1 MESGSEPRPYVCD
14 MEQMISLKPG
24 AKSETRMLEDEMHL
38 VGASRPELEAA
49 VAAHPFL
56 IGISPHHIRLL
67 ADCAMRSQFTT
78 GQVVFQKG
86 ETANRFYLIERGRV
100 ALESSAGDEI
110 VRVDEVGPGDLLGWS
125 WIFPPYVWHFDAR
138 AIEPTTAI
146 FLYGTILRE
155 YCETD
160 PSLGYELFKRMSE
173 VMMRRLQ
180 AARAKLSESMQ
191 TTLAEKSP
199 AT

>member
-1 MESGSEPRPYVCD
+1 
-14 MEQMISLKPG
+14 MEQKTGMI
-24 AKSETRMLEDEMHL
+24 EDEMHL
-38 VGASRPELEAA
+38 VGAKRAELEAA

-56 IGISPHHIRLL
+56 VGVNAHHIRLL
-67 ADCAMRSQFTT
+67 ADCAMRSEFTA
-78 GQVVFQKG
+78 GQIIFRKG
-86 ETANRFYLIERGRV
+86 ETANRFYLIEDGKV
-100 ALESSAGDEI
+100 ALESSTGDAV
-110 VRVDEVGPGDLLGWS
+110 VRIDEVGPGDLLGWS
-125 WIFPPYVWHFDAR
+125 WIFSPYVWHFDAR

-155 YCETD
+155 YCESD

-180 AARAKLSESMQ
+180 AAREKLGEAMK
-191 TTLAEKSP
+191 TTLGQEAKTS

>member
-1 MESGSEPRPYVCD
+1 
-14 MEQMISLKPG
+14 MI
-24 AKSETRMLEDEMHL
+24 EDEMHP

-67 ADCAMRSQFTT
+67 ADCAMRSQFTA
-78 GQVVFQKG
+78 GQVIFQKG
-86 ETANRFYLIERGRV
+86 ETANRFYLIEDGKV
-100 ALESSAGDEI
+100 ALESSVGDAV
-110 VRVDEVGPGDLLGWS
+110 VRIDEVGPGDLLGWS
-125 WIFPPYVWHFDAR
+125 WIFSPYVWHFDAR
-138 AIEPTTAI
+138 AIEPTRAI

-155 YCETD
+155 YCESD

-180 AARAKLSESMQ
+180 AARVKLSEAMK
-191 TTLAEKSP
+191 TTLGQEVKRS